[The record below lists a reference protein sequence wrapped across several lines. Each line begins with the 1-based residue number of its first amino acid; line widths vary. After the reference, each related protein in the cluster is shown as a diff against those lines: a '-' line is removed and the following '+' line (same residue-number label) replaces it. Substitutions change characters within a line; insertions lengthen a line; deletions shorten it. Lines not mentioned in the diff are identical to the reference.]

1 MKRLLFLL
9 FLMLLVSCS
18 LGYKIKRA
26 QRMTMR
32 DGKKYLK
39 NIKKGKMQ
47 IEYPDSTL
55 YPVFNNH

>member
-1 MKRLLFLL
+1 
-9 FLMLLVSCS
+9 MLLVSCS